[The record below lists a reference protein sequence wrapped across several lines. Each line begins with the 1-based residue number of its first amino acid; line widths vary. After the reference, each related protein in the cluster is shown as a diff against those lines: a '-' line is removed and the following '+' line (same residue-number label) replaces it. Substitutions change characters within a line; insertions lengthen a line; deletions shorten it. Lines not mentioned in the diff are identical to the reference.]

1 MAKGKILLYGALL
14 LLAALLV
21 SAVISAVVAAIAFVW
36 TLIRIAAILL
46 VLGGIGYAGYKIY
59 DFLSGEDTT
68 ASESGMFGG
77 RESSVGADTS
87 LGTESESD
95 ALREQYLNGEIS
107 EQEFERRLE
116 RQLDDSEFDDIDRE
130 LQRERI

>member
-1 MAKGKILLYGALL
+1 MSKGKILLYGALL

-87 LGTESESD
+87 FGTESESD

-116 RQLDDSEFDDIDRE
+116 RQLDDSECDDIDRE